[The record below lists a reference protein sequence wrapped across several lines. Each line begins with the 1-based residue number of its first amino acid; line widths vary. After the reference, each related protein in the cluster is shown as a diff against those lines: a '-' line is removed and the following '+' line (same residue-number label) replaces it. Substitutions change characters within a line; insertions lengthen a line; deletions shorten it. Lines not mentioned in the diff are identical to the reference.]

1 MLNYIE
7 RKKSFQTTD
16 YRLLFY
22 IYICYI
28 CYICYIFTIT
38 NRVGM
43 SILLYD
49 SVQPFLTIDIV
60 YNSIGNQQEEKN
72 HSTNTHTHTHWENIY
87 KDRFRKSCTCKE
99 FLKWS
104 FFISYGKK
112 SQKWWFWGNFLFSIF
127 LVLLNC

>member
-7 RKKSFQTTD
+7 RKVFQTTD

-22 IYICYI
+22 I
-28 CYICYIFTIT
+28 YICYIFTIT

-60 YNSIGNQQEEKN
+60 YNSIGNQQEKN
-72 HSTNTHTHTHWENIY
+72 HSTNTHTH
-87 KDRFRKSCTCKE
+87 RKY
-99 FLKWS
+99 L
-104 FFISYGKK
+104 
-112 SQKWWFWGNFLFSIF
+112 
-127 LVLLNC
+127 